1 MAPTDFSNMPCPV
14 ARSMAMLGERWAI
27 LLMREA
33 YYGTTRFDEFERHLG
48 IAPNILSARLKTL
61 VSHGLLEKSPAP
73 GGGARHIYTL
83 TQMGRDFFPVYV
95 ALKHWAE
102 RWLADEKGPPTI
114 FEDKRD
120 GGEIVAGGLTRPDG
134 STITVDDLRVLPG
147 PGAGR
152 YIRARFGDADA
163 HTEAAAGTEA
173 IDHE

>member
-1 MAPTDFSNMPCPV
+1 MAPTDISNMACPV

-33 YYGTTRFDEFERHLG
+33 YYGSTRFDEFERHLG

-95 ALKHWAE
+95 SLKQWAE

-134 STITVDDLRVLPG
+134 STITADDLRVRPG

-152 YIRARFGDADA
+152 YIRARFGEG
-163 HTEAAAGTEA
+163 EASVEAGAGTEA

>member
-1 MAPTDFSNMPCPV
+1 MASTDFSNMPCPV

-33 YYGTTRFDEFERHLG
+33 YYGSTRFDEFERHLG

-95 ALKHWAE
+95 SLKQWAE

-114 FEDKRD
+114 FQDKRD

-134 STITVDDLRVLPG
+134 STITADDLRVLPG

-152 YIRARFGDADA
+152 YIRARFGDADDNVDA
-163 HTEAAAGTEA
+163 GAGTEA